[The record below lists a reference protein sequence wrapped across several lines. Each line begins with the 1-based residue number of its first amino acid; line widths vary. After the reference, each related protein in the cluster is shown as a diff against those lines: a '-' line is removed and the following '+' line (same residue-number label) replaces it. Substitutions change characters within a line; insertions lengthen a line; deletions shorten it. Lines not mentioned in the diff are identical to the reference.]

1 MTNIILKGVKQ
12 NNLKNID
19 VSIPLG
25 SFTVI
30 CGPSGSGKSSL
41 AFQTLFAEG
50 QRRYIESL
58 SNYSKQFINKAPKPD
73 LEDVENIPP
82 AIALQQKNSIK
93 NSRSTVGTNTELL
106 DHLRILYAKIGS
118 ASCPDHHL
126 KLQPYTPVSAAEFI
140 VDHLKDTKGY
150 ILLPIYSKLVSCK
163 GKDLLKV
170 LIQEG
175 YLRGAY
181 FLSEKWKSPN
191 SYYMTDDINVFDL
204 QSPEALD
211 HIDEDFYVVIDRCV
225 VDDSELGRI
234 YDSIYLCYNTYLKV
248 HHADTF
254 GDCFFWTTGIASSEA
269 EDENNDQQ
277 KMGPNNQKSS
287 GRQLHRF
294 SEENSCPI
302 CDYKFPTFTPQL
314 FSFNSPLG
322 ACSDCNGFGNRLEID
337 EKKVIPFPNK
347 TLMEG
352 AITPFAMPSGRV
364 DFRKLIKFCESEKI
378 SLHTPW
384 EKLSKEHRDMI
395 WIGHKKWF
403 GVLGL
408 FEYLETK
415 KYKMHVR
422 IFLSRYKSSFL
433 CVTCDG
439 DRLKPEIKKIT
450 LKDLNISQMTAFTL
464 SEMQDYF
471 KNVKFSDYEKLLCK
485 EVLEQIR
492 FRLEYLNKVGLGYLS
507 LNRLTRT
514 LSGGEFQRMNLAHQL
529 GMGLS
534 QTLFVLDEPT
544 IGLHPRDNDR
554 LIEIL
559 KDLHELGNTLV
570 VVEHDHD
577 VIQQSERIL
586 ELGPGSGYKGGEIVF
601 DGTTSNFLKSD
612 SLTANYLKSLATWS
626 PARDVRAVNKKE
638 PMLEITGAKGHNL
651 KNVNL
656 KIPLKKFI
664 TVTGVSGSGK
674 SSLINQ
680 TLYSALAYELKIPA
694 DPPLEFKSLKGHE
707 DIKNIILMDQAPA
720 GKTLRSSPA
729 TYLKIYDLIRTL
741 FSTTRE
747 AKFFGFTPGT
757 FSLNVDGGRCPTC
770 RGIGYEA
777 VDMVF
782 MDDILILCE
791 ECKGKRF
798 RANVLKVTFN
808 NRNIHEILDMTVEE
822 AYKFFVAYPNIRK
835 PLGVLKEVGLE
846 HLKIGQS
853 LSTLSGGENQRLK
866 LSKQFLSHEFKNG
879 LYILDEPT
887 TGLHFR
893 EIEMLLKVLHKLVD
907 GGATVILIEH
917 NLEIVKN
924 SDWVIDIGPEAGAG
938 GGQILFSGTPT
949 ELTSQKSHTGKYL
962 KSYMNL

>member
-1 MTNIILKGVKQ
+1 MTNIILKGIKQ

-106 DHLRILYAKIGS
+106 DHIRILFAKIGT
-118 ASCPDHHL
+118 ARCPNHHL
-126 KLQPYTPVSAAEFI
+126 KLQPYTPVSAAEY
-140 VDHLKDTKGY
+140 VVENLNNTRGY
-150 ILLPIYSKLVSCK
+150 ILMPVYSSLVSY
-163 GKDLLKV
+163 KDKELLKV

-175 YLRGAY
+175 FLRGAT
-181 FLSEKWKSPN
+181 FGSEKWKKPN
-191 SYYMTDDINVFDL
+191 SFYNTDEIQIFDL

-211 HIDEDFYVVIDRCV
+211 FINGDFYVVIDRCV
-225 VDDSELGRI
+225 VDESEFGRV
-234 YDSIYLCYNTYLKV
+234 YDSIYLCYSSYLKI
-248 HHADTF
+248 HHQDTY
-254 GDCFFWTTGIASSEA
+254 GDCFFWITGGEH
-269 EDENNDQQ
+269 D
-277 KMGPNNQKSS
+277 K
-287 GRQLHRF
+287 QLHRF

-322 ACSDCNGFGNRLEID
+322 ACTDCNGFGNRLEID

-352 AITPFAMPSGRV
+352 AITPFAMPSGRA
-364 DFRKLIKFCESEKI
+364 DFKKLIKFCESEKI

-384 EKLSKEHRDMI
+384 EELSKAHRDMV

-422 IFLSRYKSSFL
+422 IFLARYKSSFL
-433 CVTCDG
+433 CQTCFG

-450 LKDLNISQMTAFTL
+450 FKDLNISEMTKFTL
-464 SEMQDYF
+464 VELKTFFENIALSE
-471 KNVKFSDYEKLLCK
+471 YEKLLCK

-492 FRLEYLNKVGLGYLS
+492 FRLEYLYKVGLGYLS
-507 LNRLTRT
+507 LDRLTRT

-544 IGLHPRDNDR
+544 IGLHPKDNDR

-586 ELGPGSGYKGGEIVF
+586 ELGPGSGHKGGEIVF
-601 DGTTSNFLKSD
+601 DGTTSEFLKSD
-612 SLTANYLKSLATWS
+612 SLTANFLKSLSTWS
-626 PARDVRAVNKKE
+626 PAREVRGLSKTE
-638 PMLEITGAKGHNL
+638 PVIELTGAKGHNL

-656 KIPLKKFI
+656 KLPLKKFVTI
-664 TVTGVSGSGK
+664 TGVSGSGK
-674 SSLINQ
+674 SSLITQ
-680 TLYSALAYELKIPA
+680 TLYSAIAYGLKIPA
-694 DPPLEFKSLKGHE
+694 DPALEFKTIKGHE

-729 TYLKIYDLIRTL
+729 TYLKIYDHIRNL

-747 AKFFGFTPGT
+747 AKFFGFSPGT

-770 RGIGYEA
+770 RGVGYEA

-782 MDDILILCE
+782 MDDLLILCE
-791 ECKGKRF
+791 DCKGRRF
-798 RANVLKVTFN
+798 RDNVLKVTFN
-808 NRNIHEILDMTVEE
+808 NKNIHDVLEMTVEE
-822 AYKFFVAYPNIRK
+822 AFKFFVAYPNIRK
-835 PLGVLKEVGLE
+835 PLSVLKEVGLE

-879 LYILDEPT
+879 MYILDEPT

-893 EIEMLLKVLHKLVD
+893 EIEMLLKVLHKLVE

-924 SDWVIDIGPEAGAG
+924 SDWVIDIGPEAGQG
-938 GGQILFSGTPT
+938 GGQILFAGTPT
-949 ELTSQKSHTGKYL
+949 DLTKQKSHTGKYL

>member
-73 LEDVENIPP
+73 LDDVENIPP

-93 NSRSTVGTNTELL
+93 NSRSTVGTNTEIL
-106 DHLRILYAKIGS
+106 DHLRILYSKIGS
-118 ASCPDHHL
+118 AQCPEHDL
-126 KLQPYTPVSAAEFI
+126 KLQSYTPISAAEYI
-140 VDHLKDTKGY
+140 VENLSNTKGY
-150 ILLPIYSKLVSCK
+150 ILMPVYSKLVSYK
-163 GKDLLKV
+163 SKELLKI

-175 YLRGAY
+175 FLRGAV
-181 FLSEKWKSPN
+181 FKSEKWKSPDPFY
-191 SYYMTDDINVFDL
+191 STDDIEVFDL
-204 QSPEALD
+204 QSFEALSFVD
-211 HIDEDFYVVIDRCV
+211 DDFYVVIDRCV

-234 YDSIYLCYNTYLKV
+234 FDSLHLCFNSYLKI
-248 HHADTF
+248 HHEDTF
-254 GDCFFWTTGIASSEA
+254 GDSFFWST
-269 EDENNDQQ
+269 DQ
-277 KMGPNNQKSS
+277 
-287 GRQLHRF
+287 RLYRF
-294 SEENSCPI
+294 SEENSCSI
-302 CDYKFPTFTPQL
+302 CDYKFPAFTPQL
-314 FSFNSPLG
+314 FSYNSPLG
-322 ACSDCNGFGNRLEID
+322 ACSDCNGFGNTLEID

-347 TLMEG
+347 SLMEG
-352 AITPFAMPSGRV
+352 AIAPFAMPSGRS
-364 DFRKLIKFCESEKI
+364 DFRKLIKFCEAEGI
-378 SLHTPW
+378 DLHSPW
-384 EKLSKEHRDMI
+384 EKLPLKHRDMI
-395 WIGHKKWF
+395 WKGHKKWF

-408 FEYLETK
+408 FEHLETK

-422 IFLSRYKSSFL
+422 VFLSRYKSSFI
-433 CVTCDG
+433 CNTCHG
-439 DRLKPEIKKIT
+439 DRLKPDIKKI
-450 LKDLNISQMTAFTL
+450 KVKEFNIS
-464 SEMQDYF
+464 EMSAYSLAELQTF
-471 KNVKFSDYEKLLCK
+471 FETTKFSDYEKLLCK

-492 FRLEYLNKVGLGYLS
+492 FRLEYLNKVGLGYLT
-507 LNRLTRT
+507 LNRQTRT

-577 VIQQSERIL
+577 VIKNSERIL
-586 ELGPGSGYKGGEIVF
+586 ELGPGSGHKGGEIVY
-601 DGTTSNFLKSD
+601 DGVTKDFLNSD
-612 SLTANYLKSLATWS
+612 SLTANYLRTLATWH
-626 PARDVRAVNKKE
+626 PPRDVRAFAKKE
-638 PMLEITGAKGHNL
+638 VALELNGANGHNL

-656 KIPLKKFI
+656 RIPLKKFT

-674 SSLINQ
+674 SSLITQ
-680 TLYSALAYELKIPA
+680 TLYPAIAYKLNIPA
-694 DPPLEFKSLKGHE
+694 EPALDFKSIKGFE
-707 DIKNIILMDQAPA
+707 GLKNIVLMDQAPA

-729 TYLKIYDLIRTL
+729 TYLKIYDLIRNL

-747 AKFFGFTPGT
+747 AKFFGFQPGT

-770 RGIGYEA
+770 RGIGYES
-777 VDMVF
+777 VDMIF

-791 ECKGKRF
+791 DCKGKRF
-798 RANVLKVTFN
+798 RDNVLKVTFN
-808 NRNIHEILDMTVEE
+808 GKNIHDVLEMTVEE
-822 AYKFFVAYPNIRK
+822 AFKFFVAYPNIRK
-835 PLGVLKEVGLE
+835 PLSVLKEVGLE

-866 LSKQFLSHEFKNG
+866 LSKQFLSHEFKNA

-893 EIEMLLKVLHKLVD
+893 EIEMLLKVLHKLVE
-907 GGATVILIEH
+907 GGSTVLLIEH
-917 NLEIVKN
+917 NLEIIKS
-924 SDWVIDIGPEAGAG
+924 SDWVIDVGPEAGDG
-938 GGQILFSGTPT
+938 GGQILFAGTPT
-949 ELTSQKSHTGKYL
+949 DLAKQKSYTGKYL
-962 KSYMNL
+962 NEYINP

>member
-73 LEDVENIPP
+73 LDDVENIPP

-93 NSRSTVGTNTELL
+93 NSRSTVGTNTEIL
-106 DHLRILYAKIGS
+106 DHLRILYAKIGT
-118 ASCPDHHL
+118 AQCPEHNL
-126 KLQPYTPVSAAEFI
+126 KLQSYTPISAAEFI
-140 VDHLKDTKGY
+140 VENLNNSKGY
-150 ILLPIYSKLVSCK
+150 ILLPVYSKLVSYK
-163 GKDLLKV
+163 GKELLKI
-170 LIQEG
+170 LLQEG
-175 YLRGAY
+175 FLRGAV
-181 FLSEKWKSPN
+181 FQSEQWQSPN
-191 SYYMTDDINVFDL
+191 AFYLTDEIEVFDL
-204 QSPEALD
+204 QSFEALSFVD
-211 HIDEDFYVVIDRCV
+211 NDFYVVVDRCV

-234 YDSIYLCYNTYLKV
+234 YDSLHLCFNSYLKI
-248 HHADTF
+248 HHQDTF
-254 GDCFFWTTGIASSEA
+254 GDSFFWSTS
-269 EDENNDQQ
+269 
-277 KMGPNNQKSS
+277 K
-287 GRQLHRF
+287 QLYRF
-294 SEENSCPI
+294 SEENSCSI

-314 FSFNSPLG
+314 FSYNSPLG
-322 ACSDCNGFGNRLEID
+322 ACAECNGFGNKLEID

-347 TLMEG
+347 SLMEG
-352 AITPFAMPSGRV
+352 AITPFAMPSGRS
-364 DFRKLIKFCESEKI
+364 DFRKLIKFCESENI
-378 SLHTPW
+378 DLHCPW
-384 EKLSKEHRDMI
+384 EKLPLKHREMI
-395 WIGHKKWF
+395 WRGSKKWF

-408 FEYLETK
+408 FDYLETK

-422 IFLSRYKSSFL
+422 VFLSRYKSSF
-433 CVTCDG
+433 TCNTCNG
-439 DRLKPEIKKIT
+439 DRLKPDIKKIKV
-450 LKDLNISQMTAFTL
+450 KDIHISQMSTHSLAELQTFFATTKFT
-464 SEMQDYF
+464 
-471 KNVKFSDYEKLLCK
+471 DYENLLCK

-507 LNRLTRT
+507 LNRQTRT

-577 VIQQSERIL
+577 VIKNSQRVL
-586 ELGPGSGYKGGEIVF
+586 ELGPGSGHKGGEIVY
-601 DGTTSNFLKSD
+601 DGTTKDFLKSD
-612 SLTANYLKSLATWS
+612 SLTANYLRTLATWL
-626 PARDVRAVNKKE
+626 PPRDVRAIAKKE
-638 PMLEITGAKGHNL
+638 PMLEITGANGHNL
-651 KNVNL
+651 KNVSL
-656 KIPLKKFI
+656 KIPIKRFT

-674 SSLINQ
+674 SSLITQ
-680 TLYSALAYELKIPA
+680 TLYPAIAYKLNIPA
-694 DPPLEFKSLKGHE
+694 EPALEFKTLKGFESLK
-707 DIKNIILMDQAPA
+707 NVVLMDQAPA

-729 TYLKIYDLIRTL
+729 TYLKIYDLIRNL
-741 FSTTRE
+741 FSATRE
-747 AKFFGFTPGT
+747 AKFFGFSPGT
-757 FSLNVDGGRCPTC
+757 FSLNVDGGRCPIC
-770 RGIGYEA
+770 RGIGYES
-777 VDMVF
+777 VDMIF

-798 RANVLKVTFN
+798 RDNVLKVTFN
-808 NRNIHEILDMTVEE
+808 GKNIHDVLEMTVEE
-822 AYKFFVAYPNIRK
+822 AFKFFVAYPNIRK
-835 PLGVLKEVGLE
+835 PLSVLKEVGLE

-866 LSKQFLSHEFKNG
+866 LSKQFLSHEFKNA
-879 LYILDEPT
+879 LYILDEPS

-893 EIEMLLKVLHKLVD
+893 EIEMLLKVLHKLVE
-907 GGATVILIEH
+907 GGSTVVLIEH
-917 NLEIVKN
+917 NLEIIKN
-924 SDWVIDIGPEAGAG
+924 SDWVIDVGPEAGEG
-938 GGQILFSGTPT
+938 GGQILFTGPPE
-949 ELTSQKSHTGKYL
+949 ELARQKSYTGKYL
-962 KSYMNL
+962 NAYITPPA

>member
-1 MTNIILKGVKQ
+1 MSNIILKGIKQ

-19 VSIPLG
+19 VSIPLS

-73 LEDVENIPP
+73 LESVENIPP

-106 DHLRILYAKIGS
+106 DHLRVMFSKIG
-118 ASCPDHHL
+118 AARCPDHHL
-126 KLQPYTPVSAAEFI
+126 KLQSFTPIAAAEFI
-140 VDHLKDTKGY
+140 IEELNESRGY
-150 ILLPIYSKLVSCK
+150 VLMPVYSNLISYE
-163 GKDLLKV
+163 GKDLLRT
-170 LIQEG
+170 LLQEG
-175 YLRGAY
+175 FLRGAT
-181 FLSEKWKSPN
+181 FGSENWSKGEV
-191 SYYMTDDINVFDL
+191 YYNTDDVNVFDL
-204 QSPEALD
+204 QSAEALEY
-211 HIDEDFYVVIDRCV
+211 IKTDFYVVIDRCV
-225 VDDSELGRI
+225 VDESEFGRI
-234 YDSIYLCYNTYLKV
+234 FDSLYLCFNTYLKL
-248 HHADTF
+248 HHSEGF
-254 GDCFFWTTGIASSEA
+254 GDSFFWTT
-269 EDENNDQQ
+269 DQ
-277 KMGPNNQKSS
+277 K
-287 GRQLHRF
+287 LYRF

-322 ACSDCNGFGNRLEID
+322 ACDECKGFGNILEVD
-337 EKKVIPFPNK
+337 EKKVIPFSNK
-347 TLMEG
+347 TLMDG
-352 AITPFAMPSGRV
+352 AITPFAMPSGRA
-364 DFRKLIKFCESEKI
+364 DFKKLVKFCEAENI
-378 SLHTPW
+378 DLHTPW
-384 EKLSKEHRDMI
+384 EKLPAAQRKMV
-395 WIGHKKWF
+395 WAGYKKWF

-422 IFLSRYKSSFL
+422 VFLSRYKSTF
-433 CVTCDG
+433 TCPTCEG
-439 DRLKPEIKKIT
+439 DRLKPEIKKIEVKDHNIT
-450 LKDLNISQMTAFTL
+450 QFSQYSMADLKTFFED
-464 SEMQDYF
+464 
-471 KNVKFSDYEKLLCK
+471 VKFSEYERMVCK

-507 LNRLTRT
+507 LDRLTKT

-559 KDLHELGNTLV
+559 KSLHQLGNTLV

-577 VIQQSERIL
+577 VIKQSERIL
-586 ELGPGSGYKGGEIVF
+586 ELGPGSGYKGGEIVY
-601 DGTTSNFLKSD
+601 DGETKDFLASD
-612 SLTANYLKSLATWS
+612 SLTANYLKTLATWS
-626 PARDVRAVNKKE
+626 PARNVRPIERKE
-638 PMLEITGAKGHNL
+638 PAIYLKGANGHNL
-651 KNVNL
+651 KSL
-656 KIPLKKFI
+656 DLRIPLKRFT

-680 TLYSALAYELKIPA
+680 TLYRALAYELKLPE
-694 DPPLEFKSLKGHE
+694 DPPLEFKNIKGYE
-707 DIKNIILMDQAPA
+707 SVKKIILMDQAPA

-729 TYLKIYDLIRTL
+729 TYLKIYDTIRTL
-741 FSTTRE
+741 FSQTKE

-770 RGIGYEA
+770 RGIGYES

-782 MDDILILCE
+782 MDDVLILCE
-791 ECKGKRF
+791 DCKGKRF
-798 RANVLKVTFN
+798 RDNVLKVTFN
-808 NRNIHEILDMTVEE
+808 SKNIYEILEMTVEE
-822 AYKFFVAYPNIRK
+822 AFKFFVAYPNIRK
-835 PLGVLKEVGLE
+835 PLSVLKEVGLE

-866 LSKQFLSHEFKNG
+866 LSKQFLSHDFKNA

-893 EIEMLLKVLHKLVD
+893 EIEMLLKVIQKLVE

-924 SDWVIDIGPEAGAG
+924 SDHVIDIGPEAGIG
-938 GGQILFSGTPT
+938 GGEILFEGTPT
-949 ELTSQKSHTGKYL
+949 ELTKQKSHTGKYL
-962 KSYMNL
+962 KEYMNL

>member
-25 SFTVI
+25 SFTVV

-93 NSRSTVGTNTELL
+93 NSRSTVGTNTEIL
-106 DHLRILYAKIGS
+106 DHIRILYSKIGS
-118 ASCPDHHL
+118 ASCPDHHV
-126 KLQPYTPVSAAEFI
+126 KLQSYTPISAAEYI
-140 VDHLKDTKGY
+140 IENLKNSRGY
-150 ILLPIYSKLVSCK
+150 ILLPIYSKLVSYK
-163 GKDLLKV
+163 GKDLLKN
-170 LIQEG
+170 LLQEG
-175 YLRGAY
+175 FLRGAT
-181 FLSEKWKSPN
+181 FKDETWESPN
-191 SYYMTDDINVFDL
+191 VYYITDEIHVFDL
-204 QSPEALD
+204 QSAEALE
-211 HIDEDFYVVIDRCV
+211 HINDDFYVVIDRCV

-234 YDSIYLCYNTYLKV
+234 YDSLHLCFNSYLKL
-248 HHADTF
+248 HHEDTF
-254 GDCFFWTTGIASSEA
+254 GDSFFWST
-269 EDENNDQQ
+269 DQ
-277 KMGPNNQKSS
+277 
-287 GRQLHRF
+287 RLYRF

-314 FSFNSPLG
+314 FSYNSPLG
-322 ACSDCNGFGNRLEID
+322 ACEDCNGFGNRLELD
-337 EKKVIPFPNK
+337 EKKVIPFANK
-347 TLMEG
+347 SLMEG
-352 AITPFAMPSGRV
+352 AIAPFAMPSGRA
-364 DFRKLIKFCESEKI
+364 DFRKLIKFCETENI
-378 SLHTPW
+378 DLHCPW
-384 EKLSKEHRDMI
+384 EKLPPKHKEMI
-395 WIGHKKWF
+395 WKGHKKWF
-403 GVLGL
+403 GVVGL
-408 FEYLETK
+408 FDYLETK

-422 IFLSRYKSSFL
+422 VFLSRYKSSFI
-433 CVTCDG
+433 CKTCG
-439 DRLKPEIKKIT
+439 GNRLKPEIKKIT
-450 LKDLNISQMTAFTL
+450 VKDLNIAEMSKLTLKELRAFFEETP
-464 SEMQDYF
+464 
-471 KNVKFSDYEKLLCK
+471 FSDYETTLCK
-485 EVLEQIR
+485 EILEQIK

-586 ELGPGSGYKGGEIVF
+586 ELGPGSGFKGGEIVY
-601 DGTTSNFLKSD
+601 DGSTKDFLKSE
-612 SLTANYLKSLATWS
+612 SLTANYLKTLSTWL
-626 PARDVRAVNKKE
+626 PPREPRLVDKKT
-638 PMLEITGAKGHNL
+638 PSIEITGAKGHNL
-651 KNVNL
+651 KNLNL
-656 KIPLKKFI
+656 NIPLNRFI

-674 SSLINQ
+674 SSLITQ
-680 TLYSALAYELKIPA
+680 TLYPAIANKLGIPSEQ
-694 DPPLEFKSLKGHE
+694 PLEFKNLKGFE
-707 DIKNIILMDQAPA
+707 KIKNIVLMDQAPA
-720 GKTLRSSPA
+720 GKTIRSSPA
-729 TYLKIYDLIRTL
+729 TYLKIYDIIRNL
-741 FSTTRE
+741 FATTRE

-757 FSLNVDGGRCPTC
+757 FSLNVDGGRCPSC
-770 RGIGYEA
+770 RGIGYES
-777 VDMVF
+777 VDMIF

-791 ECKGKRF
+791 ECHGKRF
-798 RANVLKVTFN
+798 RDNVLKVTFN
-808 NRNIHEILDMTVEE
+808 GKNIHDVLEMTVEE

-835 PLGVLKEVGLE
+835 PLSVLKEVGLE

-866 LSKQFLSHEFKNG
+866 LSKQFLSHEFKSA

-907 GGATVILIEH
+907 GGSTVLLIEH
-917 NLEIVKN
+917 NLEIIKN
-924 SDWVIDIGPEAGAG
+924 SDWVIDIGPEAGEG
-938 GGQILFSGTPT
+938 GGRILFEGTPVD
-949 ELTSQKSHTGKYL
+949 LTRQKSYTGTYL
-962 KSYMNL
+962 NTYMNP

>member
-1 MTNIILKGVKQ
+1 MTNIVLKGVKQ

-93 NSRSTVGTNTELL
+93 NSRSTVGTNTEIL
-106 DHLRILYAKIGS
+106 DHLRVLYAKIAT

-126 KLQPYTPVSAAEFI
+126 KLQSFTPITAAEYI
-140 VDHLKDTKGY
+140 VEHLKDSKGY
-150 ILLPIYSKLVSCK
+150 VLLPVYSKLVSY
-163 GKDLLKV
+163 KDKELLKI
-170 LIQEG
+170 LLQEG
-175 YLRGAY
+175 FLRGAI
-181 FLSEKWKSPN
+181 FQTEKWKSPN
-191 SYYMTDDINVFDL
+191 PYYITDDIHVFDL
-204 QSPEALD
+204 QSLEALE
-211 HIDEDFYVVIDRCV
+211 HTKNDFYVVVDRCV
-225 VDDSELGRI
+225 VEESELGRI
-234 YDSIYLCYNTYLKV
+234 YDSLYLCYSSYLKI
-248 HHADTF
+248 HHNDTF
-254 GDCFFWTTGIASSEA
+254 GDSFFWST
-269 EDENNDQQ
+269 DQ
-277 KMGPNNQKSS
+277 K
-287 GRQLHRF
+287 LYRF
-294 SEENSCPI
+294 SEENSCSI

-314 FSFNSPLG
+314 FSYNSPLG
-322 ACSDCNGFGNRLEID
+322 ACTDCNGFGNRLEID

-347 TLMEG
+347 SLMEG
-352 AITPFAMPSGRV
+352 AITPFAMPSGRS
-364 DFRKLIKFCESEKI
+364 DFRKLVKFCESEGI
-378 SLHTPW
+378 DLHTPW
-384 EKLSKEHRDMI
+384 EKLPPKHREMI
-395 WIGHKKWF
+395 WKGYKKWF

-422 IFLSRYKSSFL
+422 VFLSRYKSSF
-433 CVTCDG
+433 TCQTCGG
-439 DRLKPEIKKIT
+439 DRIKPEIKKIT
-450 LKDLNISQMTAFTL
+450 LKDLNISEMSAFSLAELKTFF
-464 SEMQDYF
+464 ETT
-471 KNVKFSDYEKLLCK
+471 KFSEYEKLLCK
-485 EVLEQIR
+485 EVLEQIS

-554 LIEIL
+554 LIEII
-559 KDLHELGNTLV
+559 KNLHELGNTLV

-577 VIQQSERIL
+577 VIQNSERVL
-586 ELGPGSGYKGGEIVF
+586 ELGPGSGFKGGEIVY
-601 DGTTSNFLKSD
+601 DGDTKDFLKSD
-612 SLTANYLKSLATWS
+612 SLTANYLRTLATWL
-626 PARDVRAVNKKE
+626 PPRDVRTFEKKE
-638 PMLEITGAKGHNL
+638 TALEITGAKGHNL

-656 KIPLKKFI
+656 KIPLKKFTTI
-664 TVTGVSGSGK
+664 TGVSGSGK
-674 SSLINQ
+674 SSLITQ
-680 TLYSALAYELKIPA
+680 TLYPALAYKLNIPA
-694 DPPLEFKSLKGHE
+694 EPALEFKTLKGFE
-707 DIKNIILMDQAPA
+707 SIKNVILMDQAPA

-729 TYLKIYDLIRTL
+729 TYLKIYDLIRNL
-741 FSTTRE
+741 FADTKES
-747 AKFFGFTPGT
+747 KFFGFTPGT

-770 RGIGYEA
+770 RGIGYES

-791 ECKGKRF
+791 ECHGKRF
-798 RANVLKVTFN
+798 RDNVLRVTFN
-808 NRNIHEILDMTVEE
+808 GKNIYEVLEMTVEE

-835 PLGVLKEVGLE
+835 PLAVLKEVGLE

-866 LSKQFLSHEFKNG
+866 LSKQFLSFDFKNA

-893 EIEMLLKVLHKLVD
+893 EIEMLLKVLHKLVE
-907 GGATVILIEH
+907 GGSTVVLIEH
-917 NLEIVKN
+917 NLEIIKN
-924 SDWVIDIGPEAGAG
+924 SDWVIDIGPEAGEG
-938 GGQILFSGTPT
+938 GGQILFTGTPS
-949 ELTSQKSHTGKYL
+949 ELTRQKSYTGKYL
-962 KSYMNL
+962 NSYMNPK

>member
-1 MTNIILKGVKQ
+1 MTNIRLKGVKQ

-19 VSIPLG
+19 ISIPLG

-73 LEDVENIPP
+73 LDDVENIPP

-106 DHLRILYAKIGS
+106 DHLRILFAKLGT
-118 ASCPDHHL
+118 AKCPEHHL
-126 KLQPYTPVSAAEFI
+126 PLQPYTPVTAAEYI
-140 VDHLKDTKGY
+140 VEHLKDTKGY
-150 ILLPIYSKLVSCK
+150 ILMPVYSKLVSYH
-163 GKDLLKV
+163 GKDLLKF

-175 YLRGAY
+175 FLRGAV
-181 FLSEKWKSPN
+181 FNSEKWQAPN
-191 SYYMTDDINVFDL
+191 SFYSTDDIQIFDL
-204 QSPEALD
+204 QSAESLNL
-211 HIDEDFYVVIDRCV
+211 IKSDFYVVIDRCV
-225 VDDSELGRI
+225 IEETELGRI
-234 YDSIYLCYNTYLKV
+234 YDSIYLCYSSYLKI
-248 HHADTF
+248 HHQDTY
-254 GDCFFWTTGIASSEA
+254 GDCFFWVTG
-269 EDENNDQQ
+269 
-277 KMGPNNQKSS
+277 GPFDK
-287 GRQLHRF
+287 QLHRF

-322 ACSDCNGFGNRLEID
+322 ACTDCNGFGNKLEID

-352 AITPFAMPSGRV
+352 AITPFAMPSGRA

-378 SLHTPW
+378 NLHTPW
-384 EKLSKEHRDMI
+384 EKLSQDHRDMI
-395 WIGHKKWF
+395 WKGHKKWF

-408 FEYLETK
+408 FDYLETK

-422 IFLSRYKSSFL
+422 IFLSRYKSSF
-433 CVTCDG
+433 TCQTCHG
-439 DRLKPEIKKIT
+439 DRIKPEILKIT
-450 LKDLNISQMTAFTL
+450 FKDLNISEMTKFTL
-464 SEMQDYF
+464 SELKTF
-471 KNVKFSDYEKLLCK
+471 FENIKLTEYERILCK

-507 LNRLTRT
+507 LDRLTKT

-577 VIQQSERIL
+577 VIQNSERVL
-586 ELGPGSGYKGGEIVF
+586 ELGPGSGHKGGEIVF
-601 DGTTSNFLKSD
+601 DGTTSDFLKSE
-612 SLTANYLKSLATWS
+612 SLTANYLKSLSTWS
-626 PARDVRAVNKKE
+626 AERDERKTTKSDS
-638 PMLEITGAKGHNL
+638 MLELLGAKGHNL

-656 KIPLKKFI
+656 KLPLKKFI
-664 TVTGVSGSGK
+664 TITGVSGSGK
-674 SSLINQ
+674 SSLITQ
-680 TLYSALAYELKIPA
+680 TLYPALAYELDIPA
-694 DPPLEFKSLKGHE
+694 DPPLTYKSLKGHE

-729 TYLKIYDLIRTL
+729 TYLKIYDLIRNL

-747 AKFFGFTPGT
+747 AKFFGFAPGT

-777 VDMVF
+777 VDMIF

-791 ECKGKRF
+791 ECKGRRF
-798 RANVLKVTFN
+798 RDNVLKVTFN
-808 NRNIHEILDMTVEE
+808 SKNIHDVLEMTVEE
-822 AYKFFVAYPNIRK
+822 AFKFFVAYPNIRK
-835 PLGVLKEVGLE
+835 PLSVLKEVGLE

-866 LSKQFLSHEFKNG
+866 LSKQFLSHDFKNG

-924 SDWVIDIGPEAGAG
+924 SDWVIDIGPEAGHG
-938 GGQILFSGTPT
+938 GGTILFAGTPSS
-949 ELTSQKSHTGKYL
+949 LTKQNSHTGKYL

>member
-1 MTNIILKGVKQ
+1 MTNIKLKGVKQ

-93 NSRSTVGTNTELL
+93 NSRSTIGTNTELI
-106 DHLRILYAKIGS
+106 DHLRVLYAKLGK
-118 ASCPDHHL
+118 AKCPDHYLEL
-126 KLQPYTPVSAAEFI
+126 KSYNPAIAAEYL
-140 VDHLKDTKGY
+140 VEHLESSKGY
-150 ILLPIYSKLVSCK
+150 ILMPVYSKLVSY
-163 GKDLLKV
+163 KDKELLKV
-170 LIQEG
+170 LLQEG
-175 YLRGAY
+175 FLRGAK
-181 FLSEKWKSPN
+181 FKTEKWKSGQD
-191 SYYMTDDINVFDL
+191 YYLTDDIALFEF
-204 QSPEALD
+204 QSLEALSYIKD
-211 HIDEDFYVVIDRCV
+211 DFYVVIDRCQIEK
-225 VDDSELGRI
+225 DELGRL
-234 YDSIYLCYNTYLKV
+234 YDSLYLCFSTYLKI
-248 HHADTF
+248 HFEDSF
-254 GDCFFWTTGIASSEA
+254 GDSFFWSLE
-269 EDENNDQQ
+269 
-277 KMGPNNQKSS
+277 KK
-287 GRQLHRF
+287 LYRF

-302 CDYKFPTFTPQL
+302 CDFKFPVFTPQL
-314 FSFNSPLG
+314 FSYNSPVG
-322 ACSDCNGFGNRLEID
+322 ACTTCKGFGNTLEID

-352 AITPFAMPSGRV
+352 AITPFAMPSGRA
-364 DFRKLIKFCESEKI
+364 DFRKLIKFCESESI
-378 SLHTPW
+378 DLHTPW
-384 EKLSKEHRDMI
+384 EKLPAQHKEMI
-395 WIGHKKWF
+395 WKGHKKWF

-415 KYKMHVR
+415 KYKMHIRV
-422 IFLSRYKSSFL
+422 FLSRYKSSFV
-433 CVTCDG
+433 CPTCHG
-439 DRLKPEIKKIT
+439 DRLKPEINQITFKDFSISALCKFT
-450 LKDLNISQMTAFTL
+450 LKELEDFFKKLKL
-464 SEMQDYF
+464 SDF
-471 KNVKFSDYEKLLCK
+471 EKTLCK
-485 EVLEQIR
+485 EVLEQIQ

-507 LNRLTRT
+507 LDRQTRT

-559 KDLHELGNTLV
+559 KNLHELGNTLV

-577 VIQQSERIL
+577 VILRSDRVM
-586 ELGPGSGYKGGEIVF
+586 ELGPGSGHKGGEIIF
-601 DGTTSNFLKSD
+601 DGKTKDFLKSE
-612 SLTANYLKSLATWS
+612 SLTANYLRSLSTWS
-626 PARDVRAVNKKE
+626 PEREVRSFDPKSDEAIN
-638 PMLEITGAKGHNL
+638 LIGASGHNL
-651 KNVNL
+651 KKVNL
-656 KIPLKKFI
+656 HIPLKKFT

-674 SSLINQ
+674 SSLITQ
-680 TLYSALAYELKIPA
+680 TLYPQIAYSMNIPA
-694 DPPLEFKSLKGHE
+694 EPALVFKSLQGHE
-707 DIKNIILMDQAPA
+707 KLKNVILMDQAPA
-720 GKTLRSSPA
+720 GKTVRSSPA

-741 FSTTRE
+741 FSSTRE
-747 AKFFGFTPGT
+747 SKFFGFAPGT

-770 RGIGYEA
+770 RGLGFEA
-777 VDMVF
+777 VDMIF
-782 MDDILILCE
+782 MDDIHILCE
-791 ECKGKRF
+791 DCKGKRF
-798 RANVLKVTFN
+798 RDNVLKVTFN
-808 NRNIHEILDMTVEE
+808 GKNIHDVLEMTIEE

-846 HLKIGQS
+846 HLKLGQS

-866 LSKQFLSHEFKNG
+866 LTKHFLNHEFKDT

-907 GGATVILIEH
+907 SGATVVVIEH

-924 SDWVIDIGPEAGAG
+924 SDWVIDLGPEAGQDG
-938 GGQILFSGTPT
+938 GTILFTGTPRD
-949 ELTSQKSHTGKYL
+949 LTKQKSHTGKYL